1 MIRIDLQI
9 PKEGAGLPTNG
20 ITLIE
25 KELDK
30 RIHRQ
35 WPEALIRVRWGTS
48 LNLSISGSTKSET
61 EAINLVIEA
70 MFDEA
75 ADWLYV
81 DY

>member
-48 LNLSISGSTKSET
+48 LRTYPKRDLFQTMRPQAKCNMAS
-61 EAINLVIEA
+61 
-70 MFDEA
+70 
-75 ADWLYV
+75 
-81 DY
+81 